1 MLEACHSRNVA
12 AFKEA
17 SHDLK
22 AAGFDG
28 TYAEAIVI
36 TRAEPLFLLYWSLF
50 VPLVH
55 KLKL

>member
-1 MLEACHSRNVA
+1 MLEACHSRNVT

-22 AAGFDG
+22 AAGCDG

-36 TRAEPLFLLYWSLF
+36 TRAEPFVLYWSLF
-50 VPLVH
+50 MPLER
-55 KLKL
+55 KLAL

>member
-22 AAGFDG
+22 AAGFDD

-36 TRAEPLFLLYWSLF
+36 TRAEPFLFYWSLF